1 MAGIFFYSLEEVAEK
16 LKITEDQVKQIV
28 QQGKLREF
36 RNGPDLLF
44 KVDEVE
50 SLVADAASMSE
61 DMSDTQPQ
69 EVPSEQQAD
78 ESEILL
84 TDSSDAQEPPQE
96 IPSEQQADESEISLA
111 DSSDGS
117 VFGSDLTNADTT
129 VASDDLNVLGGTE
142 SAFAITDDT
151 MADTIAANS
160 DTAQPAEPDGFSLA
174 SSEEDLLLDDDGSLS
189 ESQGRSLSSFGD
201 ESLPSLGGESLSSL
215 GEESLSSF
223 SEDSSIKGIDDD
235 VNLDSFGSGSGLLDL
250 SLQADDTSLGGIL
263 DEIYTPDTAGQQ
275 ADMPLVDASSEMNAE
290 ADQMLG
296 EDGFGAPAPAE
307 MVSAMPR
314 SGYAEY
320 AEPVPD
326 SISNAFGYMMFLPL
340 LAIVYTGIVGVAGH
354 MGLRPAILEKVQPII
369 WYVMGG
375 AAILA
380 ILMVAVPVMLAAG
393 PAKTAKK
400 AAPKAKKQKLEKP
413 KKPKKLKKQKKAK

>member
-16 LKITEDQVKQIV
+16 LNITEDQVKQII

-44 KVDEVE
+44 KVDEVDA
-50 SLVADAASMSE
+50 LAADAASKVE
-61 DMSDTQPQ
+61 TP
-69 EVPSEQQAD
+69 
-78 ESEILL
+78 
-84 TDSSDAQEPPQE
+84 DAQPPQQE
-96 IPSEQQADESEISLA
+96 IPAEQQADESEISLA

-117 VFGSDLTNADTT
+117 IFGSDLTNADTT
-129 VASDDLNVLGGTE
+129 LASDDVNVLGETE
-142 SAFAITDDT
+142 GGFEMTDET

-189 ESQGRSLSSFGD
+189 SSQGKSLSSFGD

-263 DEIYTPDTAGQQ
+263 DEIYTPDAAGQQ
-275 ADMPLVDASSEMNAE
+275 AEMPLVDASSEMNAE
-290 ADQMLG
+290 AEQMLG

-307 MVSAMPR
+307 VVSAMPR
-314 SGYAEY
+314 SAYAEY
-320 AEPVPD
+320 TESAPD
-326 SISNAFGYMMFLPL
+326 SVSNAFGYMMFLPL

-354 MGLRPAILEKVQPII
+354 MGLRPMILEKIQGII
-369 WYVMGG
+369 LYVMGG
-375 AAILA
+375 AAVLA
-380 ILMVAVPVMLAAG
+380 MLMVAVPAMLAG
-393 PAKTAKK
+393 GSAKTEKK
-400 AAPKAKKQKLEKP
+400 AAPKAKKQKP
-413 KKPKKLKKQKKAK
+413 KKQRKAK

>member
-1 MAGIFFYSLEEVAEK
+1 MAGIFFYSLEEAAEK
-16 LKITEDQVKQIV
+16 LNITEDQVKHIV

-50 SLVADAASMSE
+50 ALVADAASMAE
-61 DMSDTQPQ
+61 M
-69 EVPSEQQAD
+69 
-78 ESEILL
+78 
-84 TDSSDAQEPPQE
+84 SDAQQPQE
-96 IPSEQQADESEISLA
+96 IPTEQQADESEISLA

-117 VFGSDLTNADTT
+117 IFGSDLTNADTT
-129 VASDDLNVLGGTE
+129 LASEDVNVLGGTE
-142 SAFAITDDT
+142 SGFEITDDT

-160 DTAQPAEPDGFSLA
+160 DTAQPAEEPDGFSLV
-174 SSEEDLLLDDDGSLS
+174 SSEEDLLLDEEGSLS

-223 SEDSSIKGIDDD
+223 SEDSSIKGIEDD

-275 ADMPLVDASSEMNAE
+275 ADIPLVDASSEMNAE

-314 SGYAEY
+314 SAYAEY
-320 AEPVPD
+320 AESAPD
-326 SISNAFGYMMFLPL
+326 SVSNAFGYMMFLPL

-354 MGLRPAILEKVQPII
+354 MGLRPVILEKVQPII

-375 AAILA
+375 AAVLA
-380 ILMVAVPVMLAAG
+380 ILMIAVPAMLAAG

-400 AAPKAKKQKLEKP
+400 AAPKAKKQKPEKP
-413 KKPKKLKKQKKAK
+413 KKQKKAK